1 MFTVAFGG
9 RLVSAHHSPPVD
21 AQAPRHA
28 IGEDNPALHS
38 PSMNPRVAIEWLD
51 AGAAGIYLL
60 FGVIHLDLW
69 LRRRDRRS
77 HLWLAGA
84 SGGAL
89 LVDLSGIFLR
99 RSGAEPGQI
108 MPALNLLGVLL
119 VTSSIFELVRSLT
132 GEQPTRAARAFYGGL
147 FVLAMVIAFGAQHAW
162 HPLFMGGSGLLL
174 LTAMLRAIRGARAGD
189 PESRLV
195 AAGLIVLVVT
205 LLLDILQVMNVVPM
219 VPGLAIVGFTAL
231 FVIASRALSG
241 RYEREYRELVAL
253 RNELEQRVQERTRA
267 LEEANR
273 QLAEMSKTDSLTGL
287 QNRRAFLE
295 ASERELH
302 RAARSGQHCSIV
314 MADLDH
320 FKEVNDRHGHAAG
333 DAMLKAAASA
343 LRSVLRGEDVVARW
357 GGEEFILFLPN
368 TDSDAARVVAEKARS
383 TLAAARA
390 AEGTTGGVTASFGIA
405 THRAGRTL
413 ESTIAAADQ
422 ALYRAKEAG
431 RNRVLVEA

>member
-1 MFTVAFGG
+1 
-9 RLVSAHHSPPVD
+9 
-21 AQAPRHA
+21 
-28 IGEDNPALHS
+28 
-38 PSMNPRVAIEWLD
+38 MNPTVPIEWLD

-84 SGGAL
+84 SAGAL
-89 LVDLSGIFLR
+89 LVDVSGIFLR
-99 RSGAEPGQI
+99 RSGADPGHI

-132 GEQPTRAARAFYGGL
+132 GGQPTRAARAFYGGL
-147 FVLAMVIAFGAQHAW
+147 FAFALVIAFGAQHAW
-162 HPLFMGGSGLLL
+162 LSVFMSCSGLLL
-174 LTAMLRAIRGARAGD
+174 LMAMLRAIRGARAGD

-195 AAGLIVLVVT
+195 AVGLIVLLLT
-205 LLLDILQVMNVVPM
+205 LLLDILQITNVAPK

-231 FVIASRALSG
+231 FVISSRALSG
-241 RYEREYRELVAL
+241 RYEREYRELVVL
-253 RNELEQRVQERTRA
+253 RNELEQRVLERTHE

-273 QLAEMSKTDSLTGL
+273 QLAEMSRTDSLTGL
-287 QNRRAFLE
+287 PNRRAFLE

-333 DAMLKAAASA
+333 DAMLKVAASA

-368 TDSDAARVVAEKARS
+368 TDGDAARVVAEKARS
-383 TLAAARA
+383 TLAAAARA
-390 AEGTTGGVTASFGIA
+390 AAGTTGGVTASFGIA

-413 ESTIAAADQ
+413 EATIAAADR

-431 RNRVLVEA
+431 RDRVVVEA

>member
-1 MFTVAFGG
+1 
-9 RLVSAHHSPPVD
+9 
-21 AQAPRHA
+21 
-28 IGEDNPALHS
+28 
-38 PSMNPRVAIEWLD
+38 MNPTVPIEWLD

-69 LRRRDRRS
+69 LRRRDRMS

-99 RSGAEPGQI
+99 RSGSEPGYI
-108 MPALNLLGVLL
+108 LPALNLFGVLL

-132 GEQPTRAARAFYGGL
+132 GQQPTRAARAFYVGL
-147 FVLAMVIAFGAQHAW
+147 VALALVIAFGEQHA
-162 HPLFMGGSGLLL
+162 LLAVFMGGAGLLL
-174 LTAMLRAIRGARAGD
+174 LTALLRAIQGARAGD

-195 AAGLIVLVVT
+195 AVGLIVLLVT
-205 LLLDILQVMNVVPM
+205 LLLDILQVTRVLRI

-253 RNELEQRVQERTRA
+253 RNELEQRVHERTRE

-287 QNRRAFLE
+287 PNRRAFLE
-295 ASERELH
+295 A
-302 RAARSGQHCSIV
+302 ARSDQHGSIV

-333 DAMLKAAASA
+333 DAMLKLAASA
-343 LRSVLRGEDVVARW
+343 LQSVLRGEDVVARW

-368 TDSDAARVVAEKARS
+368 TDSDAARMVAEKAR
-383 TLAAARA
+383 TAL
-390 AEGTTGGVTASFGIA
+390 EGTSGGVTASFGIA

-413 ESTIAAADQ
+413 ESTIAAADH